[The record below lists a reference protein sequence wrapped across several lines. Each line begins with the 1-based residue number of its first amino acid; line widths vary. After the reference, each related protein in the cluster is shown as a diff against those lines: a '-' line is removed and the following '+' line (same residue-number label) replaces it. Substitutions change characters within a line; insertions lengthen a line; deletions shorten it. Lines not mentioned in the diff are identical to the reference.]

1 MNVLNKILNKNPK
14 ILVIGD
20 IMLDRYIFGE
30 TTRISPEAPV
40 PIVKFFNE
48 KFMLGGCGN
57 VVRNLD
63 NLGVKTS
70 IISAIGNDAA
80 GKKIIDELRNRNI
93 STSGIVEI
101 PNICTTEKMRILSD
115 KQQIVRV
122 DWDANQFDLK
132 YLDKLINSLSEK
144 IKKHDGVLISD
155 YGKGFC
161 KTEMLNKIIKISDLF
176 KVPVFIDPKG
186 KNWGKYR
193 NIDLITPNTQE
204 AESLINK
211 KLIDDNDFE
220 NAGKKI
226 CHTYKIKSC
235 VITRGKEGMSYI
247 SGDQIFHLRSEAQEI
262 FDVSGAGDTVIAS
275 IATALISG
283 LDPKN
288 AARFANNAAGI
299 VVGHV
304 GTSAITLKELEKIY
318 N

>member
-1 MNVLNKILNKNPK
+1 MNVLSKILNKNPK

-20 IMLDRYIFGE
+20 LMLDRYIFGE

-40 PIVKFFNE
+40 PVVKFSNE

-70 IISAIGNDAA
+70 IISAIGNDVA
-80 GKKIIDELRNRNI
+80 GEKILDELHNRNI
-93 STSGIVEI
+93 SISGIVQM
-101 PNICTTEKMRILSD
+101 PTICTTEKMRILSNE
-115 KQQIVRV
+115 QQIVRV

-132 YLDKLINSLSEK
+132 YLKKLMSSFPEK
-144 IKKHDGVLISD
+144 IKEHDGILISD

-161 KTEMLNKIIKISDLF
+161 KTEMLNEIIKTSNLL

-186 KNWGKYR
+186 TNWEKYR
-193 NIDLITPNTQE
+193 NTDLITPNTKE
-204 AESLINK
+204 AESLINE

-235 VITRGKEGMSYI
+235 IITRGKDGMSYI
-247 SGDQIFHLRSEAQEI
+247 SDDQIFHLRSKAQEI

-275 IATALISG
+275 IAAALISG
-283 LDPKN
+283 SGPKN
-288 AARFANNAAGI
+288 ASNFANNAAGI

-304 GTSAITLKELEKIY
+304 GTSAITIKELENIY

>member
-1 MNVLNKILNKNPK
+1 
-14 ILVIGD
+14 
-20 IMLDRYIFGE
+20 MLDRYIFGE

>member
-1 MNVLNKILNKNPK
+1 MNVLSKILNKNPK

-20 IMLDRYIFGE
+20 LMLDRYIFGE

-40 PIVKFFNE
+40 PVVKFSNE

-70 IISAIGNDAA
+70 IISAIGNDVA
-80 GKKIIDELRNRNI
+80 GEKILDELRNRNI
-93 STSGIVEI
+93 SISGIVQVPTI
-101 PNICTTEKMRILSD
+101 RTTEKMRILSNE
-115 KQQIVRV
+115 QQIVRV
-122 DWDANQFDLK
+122 DWDANQFELK
-132 YLDKLINSLSEK
+132 YLKKLMNSFPEK
-144 IKKHDGVLISD
+144 IKEHDGILISD

-161 KTEMLNKIIKISDLF
+161 KTEMLNEIIKTSNLL

-186 KNWGKYR
+186 RNWEKYC
-193 NIDLITPNTQE
+193 NIDLITPNTKE

-220 NAGKKI
+220 NAGEKI

-235 VITRGKEGMSYI
+235 IITRGKDGMSYI
-247 SGDQIFHLRSEAQEI
+247 SDDQIFHLRSKAQEI

-275 IATALISG
+275 IAAALISG
-283 LDPKN
+283 SDPKN
-288 AARFANNAAGI
+288 AANFANNAAGI

-304 GTSAITLKELEKIY
+304 GTSAITIKELQNIY

>member
-1 MNVLNKILNKNPK
+1 MNVLSKILNKNPK

-20 IMLDRYIFGE
+20 LMLDRYIFGE

-40 PIVKFFNE
+40 PVVKFSNE

-70 IISAIGNDAA
+70 IISAIGNDVA
-80 GKKIIDELRNRNI
+80 GEKILDELRNRNI
-93 STSGIVEI
+93 SISGIVQI
-101 PNICTTEKMRILSD
+101 PTIRTTEKMRILSNE
-115 KQQIVRV
+115 QQIVRV
-122 DWDANQFDLK
+122 DWDANQFELK
-132 YLDKLINSLSEK
+132 YLKKLMNSFPEK
-144 IKKHDGVLISD
+144 IKEHDGILISD

-161 KTEMLNKIIKISDLF
+161 KTEMLNEIIKTSNLL

-186 KNWGKYR
+186 RNWEKYR
-193 NIDLITPNTQE
+193 NIDLITPNTKE

-235 VITRGKEGMSYI
+235 IITRGKDGMSYI
-247 SGDQIFHLRSEAQEI
+247 SDDQIFHLRSKAQEI

-275 IATALISG
+275 IAAALISDS
-283 LDPKN
+283 DPKN
-288 AARFANNAAGI
+288 AANFANNAAGI

-304 GTSAITLKELEKIY
+304 GTSAITSKELENIY